1 MRKAMTLGILSIVAL
16 VLTSCAGTQM
26 SREIVPEEPQP
37 GMSAVVGAILIENM
51 GMDDYYRPIKRAIN
65 VVVVGK
71 STVNGEEKTQGY
83 RVYTDENG
91 YFMLQNVPPGS
102 YVVKGCEFTI
112 GISTTMRVTAEW
124 EANRKVFRITDQEL
138 NYIVRSWPPESDAK
152 VINTDIHY
160 FLVDRTPRI
169 VGSQVF
175 SAIDNQSLGLQEYTY
190 TMKSPVDYFK
200 EKFPD
205 SGWFQ

>member
-1 MRKAMTLGILSIVAL
+1 MQKAFTLAILSVGLL
-16 VLTSCAGTQM
+16 VLMSCAGTQM
-26 SREIVPEEPQP
+26 SRQFVLEDPQP
-37 GMSAVVGAILIENM
+37 GMSAVVGAVLIENM
-51 GMDDYYRPIKRAIN
+51 GLDDYYRPIKRYIN
-65 VVVVGK
+65 VVIVGR

-83 RVYTDENG
+83 RIYTDENG

-112 GISTTMRVTAEW
+112 GISTTMRITAEW
-124 EANRKVFRITDQEL
+124 EANRRVDRISDQEL
-138 NYIVRSWPPESDAK
+138 NYIVRSWPTESDAK
-152 VINTDIHY
+152 VINKDIHY
-160 FLVDRTPRI
+160 YLVDRTPRLAA
-169 VGSQVF
+169 SNVF
-175 SAIDNQSLGLQEYTY
+175 PSLNNQSLSLNEYTY